1 MPPSAGTTTSESEP
15 LGGTVG
21 NSLTSLIPTFD
32 PSSDSVEVW
41 AQKVELL
48 AKVWPS
54 DKITELITRLILN
67 CKGSAFQKL
76 QIRQQDLLKNDLK
89 CVKLLVELVGGQFGQ
104 VPLEKKYEAA
114 ERALF
119 RSIQKTDESNDSFLA
134 RTDVAWAELLSQQP
148 QMKLEELQAYITLR
162 GSQLSAEDKKRVL
175 IEAGAENG
183 GVLTMAKVTAAI
195 RLLGAGFFQDYTGSK
210 KTKLRTYD
218 QTAFVAE
225 EEIDAEHETYYTQDD
240 ENDDDFVEQLAQE
253 GDEDA
258 ILVTEYEAA
267 MSDTVQDDRELAVA
281 LTAYQDARRRLS
293 EKFRN
298 RGFWPVRAAK
308 GKGKHKSFAK
318 GKGGRNRKTL
328 QERILSSRCRLC
340 GKVGHWKAE
349 CPEKNHTSSVGSG
362 TSAGASM
369 ISGASAM
376 YASSTIHETD
386 DTLGL
391 EFLQLPQVREE
402 SPLDEADLHVC
413 FVGVLSV
420 ETALKGIKERV
431 RGNHGPNNPSN
442 RFPFRSEEPRVVMPT
457 ESINSVDLLFV
468 SHGCSGVVDLG
479 ASKTV
484 IGSDHLT
491 KLIQS
496 LDSETRSRLQRC
508 PCHMNFRFGNQ
519 GILSS
524 SQALI
529 VPIGKAKVKIAIV
542 PGKTPF
548 LISNALLRGLH
559 AVIDTHHQRLKSPFL
574 HVPVKLSLTPRGLF
588 LMDLNDLIAASRKP
602 SGNGSPQTICMSET
616 MPKSES
622 EAVQEGCQADS
633 PSVNLDRQNTKVVVG
648 SSCEAGSSC
657 DAECAPVDQT
667 SQQSEAKAQGVCPI
681 LSHHRELHHDV
692 FGRST
697 VQGASQGG
705 DTTTRYQQAHHGGTG
720 RNDNSV
726 RKHTCW
732 KEVQDHVDGRATMD
746 HVVCEA
752 LPAIRKVGS
761 SIGPTLCGA
770 QDCRSRELE
779 SQGPCES
786 FDQRF
791 PDQPADQEGGRLC
804 QSQSQVASSQ
814 GDQGGHGP
822 RDVGGDRTMGSP
834 RSYGTRGGGELGSSR
849 STAEGRGTYP
859 TGVFGSGCAKP
870 PDSFVEHGKH
880 VAAGGES
887 YPSNSQRECQHTPV
901 KALDC
906 WEALM
911 AAGDEDFPDV
921 SFREPQ
927 SSVMHRKF
935 QKVLSQI
942 TQELETVMHQVGRKT
957 QKTADLFEVFC
968 SDQSRLTQ
976 QVRQLQGSACR
987 FSKEYTNLMTSE
999 GRQVLFVQLCM
1010 CNPRHLWFAPECG
1023 PWSAWSN
1030 LNQMKSIELWD
1041 KIHRERIVNL
1051 EQLAL
1056 GIVLLRYQR
1065 AKGNHFHWEQ
1075 PGRSNMFRTPLLQE
1089 LYAKTLASEFD
1100 MCNLGELADPVSGKL
1115 MKKAMIVMT
1124 TSTSMQQALHGHHC
1138 RKNHDHQAIEGCTRY
1153 EGQTISRST
1162 FTERYPRKFARYVA
1176 RMVIKKTLPGEK
1188 PVGWEQEEALV
1199 VLPDRTAPKRRRL
1212 SCDAAVRSKAQ
1223 KHPRET
1229 GEDNTEQTKRVRVST
1244 ESPPEV
1250 VLGDIGEKWQK
1261 ILEDVSPMLPRVGR
1275 TEIQDSQIVQR
1286 IQELIGMKNP
1296 IKTIVGGR
1304 GMNRTTAP
1312 LRKFV
1317 PGEAPWRNLVFIH
1330 RKTGKVHGINQ
1341 WEKWEDLPKRKI
1353 VRTGYPSSVAITIF
1367 TGNPEQ
1373 ASASE
1378 QLIPSSSAG
1387 SREIRSSGPEQ
1398 SQEHQEHVPSVPN
1411 AERNSSEESSVEDV
1425 DLQNPQ
1431 HGPLFKQLSRQDR
1444 ALLLKIHKN
1453 AGHPGPDKL
1462 AYLLKQQGFRPEVV
1476 AAASDLQCSACQ
1488 AVSRPKIS
1496 RPAAIHSPC
1505 DFNDIISMDGFSWKN
1520 QQGTSFHCYHIVD
1533 HSTSFQVAK
1542 YAPNRSVEHA
1552 IDMMI
1557 QSWFSWAGSPNELL
1571 VDAATELNAEDF
1583 AQFMQQCNVKC
1594 TTISTDAH
1602 WQNGKAERHGQIL
1615 ADMLSKYDLEHPIKD
1630 SHDMQT
1636 ALAHCTQAK
1645 NALSIRKGFAP
1656 EVLVLGKQTR
1666 LPGSVC
1672 SDNQLPAHALAD
1684 AEHCH
1689 GLLFR
1694 QHLARREAARRAY
1707 HMADNDAVLRRALL
1721 RRTRPAR
1728 QVYQSGEWVMIW
1740 KSGLNEGWRGPMK
1753 VVVHENAQTVW
1764 VTQNGKLYR
1773 HAPEHIRPV
1782 NAMEGRHIPEK
1793 DVFQPLPP
1801 IEGIRPETPPPH
1813 SVPNPNV
1820 ETIPAVGTVNPN
1832 EGQQDQPSQTPSE
1845 GEPSSEPHPGIT
1857 NSEHGESNT
1866 DQPCAEAADIPIP
1879 EEVHDELIGWHCM
1892 DDDHLENISFQ
1903 KGWVGEIVIQ
1913 DNDIE
1918 NWKKEEQPIEMA
1930 FLVSAAKRQ
1939 KSEVRL
1945 RDLDPKEIE
1954 LFKKAKQGEI
1964 NNWLSTGT
1972 VKRIFRHQIP
1982 EDQILRCRWLLTWK
1996 NVEKP
2001 APGEPD
2007 QKAKARLIVLGYM
2020 DPQLEDIPRD
2030 SPTMSKT
2037 SRMLVLQMISSE
2049 GWDLMSFDVKAAFL
2063 QGNQSGRTL
2072 GIEPVPELSEAMKL
2086 KGNEICQLVK
2096 GAYGLVDAPYLW
2108 YKTLQAELIQLG
2120 FRMTPFDPCTFVL
2133 YDQTGTKPQGILGIH
2148 VDDGLCGG
2156 NEKFLEKIKALEEK
2170 YPFGAKKMGNF
2181 TFTGID
2187 LHQHPD
2193 KSIVLSQSK
2202 YVPKHQ
2208 TNQH

>member
-1 MPPSAGTTTSESEP
+1 
-15 LGGTVG
+15 
-21 NSLTSLIPTFD
+21 
-32 PSSDSVEVW
+32 
-41 AQKVELL
+41 
-48 AKVWPS
+48 
-54 DKITELITRLILN
+54 
-67 CKGSAFQKL
+67 
-76 QIRQQDLLKNDLK
+76 
-89 CVKLLVELVGGQFGQ
+89 
-104 VPLEKKYEAA
+104 
-114 ERALF
+114 
-119 RSIQKTDESNDSFLA
+119 
-134 RTDVAWAELLSQQP
+134 
-148 QMKLEELQAYITLR
+148 
-162 GSQLSAEDKKRVL
+162 
-175 IEAGAENG
+175 
-183 GVLTMAKVTAAI
+183 
-195 RLLGAGFFQDYTGSK
+195 
-210 KTKLRTYD
+210 
-218 QTAFVAE
+218 
-225 EEIDAEHETYYTQDD
+225 
-240 ENDDDFVEQLAQE
+240 
-253 GDEDA
+253 
-258 ILVTEYEAA
+258 
-267 MSDTVQDDRELAVA
+267 
-281 LTAYQDARRRLS
+281 
-293 EKFRN
+293 
-298 RGFWPVRAAK
+298 
-308 GKGKHKSFAK
+308 
-318 GKGGRNRKTL
+318 
-328 QERILSSRCRLC
+328 
-340 GKVGHWKAE
+340 
-349 CPEKNHTSSVGSG
+349 
-362 TSAGASM
+362 
-369 ISGASAM
+369 
-376 YASSTIHETD
+376 
-386 DTLGL
+386 
-391 EFLQLPQVREE
+391 
-402 SPLDEADLHVC
+402 
-413 FVGVLSV
+413 
-420 ETALKGIKERV
+420 
-431 RGNHGPNNPSN
+431 
-442 RFPFRSEEPRVVMPT
+442 
-457 ESINSVDLLFV
+457 
-468 SHGCSGVVDLG
+468 
-479 ASKTV
+479 
-484 IGSDHLT
+484 
-491 KLIQS
+491 
-496 LDSETRSRLQRC
+496 
-508 PCHMNFRFGNQ
+508 
-519 GILSS
+519 
-524 SQALI
+524 
-529 VPIGKAKVKIAIV
+529 
-542 PGKTPF
+542 
-548 LISNALLRGLH
+548 
-559 AVIDTHHQRLKSPFL
+559 
-574 HVPVKLSLTPRGLF
+574 
-588 LMDLNDLIAASRKP
+588 
-602 SGNGSPQTICMSET
+602 
-616 MPKSES
+616 
-622 EAVQEGCQADS
+622 
-633 PSVNLDRQNTKVVVG
+633 
-648 SSCEAGSSC
+648 
-657 DAECAPVDQT
+657 
-667 SQQSEAKAQGVCPI
+667 
-681 LSHHRELHHDV
+681 
-692 FGRST
+692 
-697 VQGASQGG
+697 
-705 DTTTRYQQAHHGGTG
+705 
-720 RNDNSV
+720 
-726 RKHTCW
+726 
-732 KEVQDHVDGRATMD
+732 
-746 HVVCEA
+746 
-752 LPAIRKVGS
+752 
-761 SIGPTLCGA
+761 
-770 QDCRSRELE
+770 
-779 SQGPCES
+779 
-786 FDQRF
+786 
-791 PDQPADQEGGRLC
+791 
-804 QSQSQVASSQ
+804 
-814 GDQGGHGP
+814 
-822 RDVGGDRTMGSP
+822 
-834 RSYGTRGGGELGSSR
+834 
-849 STAEGRGTYP
+849 
-859 TGVFGSGCAKP
+859 
-870 PDSFVEHGKH
+870 
-880 VAAGGES
+880 
-887 YPSNSQRECQHTPV
+887 
-901 KALDC
+901 
-906 WEALM
+906 
-911 AAGDEDFPDV
+911 
-921 SFREPQ
+921 
-927 SSVMHRKF
+927 
-935 QKVLSQI
+935 
-942 TQELETVMHQVGRKT
+942 
-957 QKTADLFEVFC
+957 
-968 SDQSRLTQ
+968 
-976 QVRQLQGSACR
+976 
-987 FSKEYTNLMTSE
+987 
-999 GRQVLFVQLCM
+999 
-1010 CNPRHLWFAPECG
+1010 
-1023 PWSAWSN
+1023 
-1030 LNQMKSIELWD
+1030 
-1041 KIHRERIVNL
+1041 
-1051 EQLAL
+1051 
-1056 GIVLLRYQR
+1056 
-1065 AKGNHFHWEQ
+1065 
-1075 PGRSNMFRTPLLQE
+1075 MFRTPLLQE

-1162 FTERYPRKFARYVA
+1162 FSERYPRKFARYVA
-1176 RMVIKKTLPGEK
+1176 RIVIKKIFPREK

-1229 GEDNTEQTKRVRVST
+1229 GEDNIEQTKRVRVSIK
-1244 ESPPEV
+1244 SPPAV
-1250 VLGDIGEKWQK
+1250 ALGDLGEKWRK

-1286 IQELIGMKNP
+1286 IQELIGMQNP

-1330 RKTGKVHGINQ
+1330 RKTGKVHGIDQ
-1341 WEKWEDLPKRKI
+1341 WEKWDDLPKRKI

-1367 TGNPEQ
+1367 TGNPVQ

-1398 SQEHQEHVPSVPN
+1398 SQEHQEHVPSVPH
-1411 AERNSSEESSVEDV
+1411 AERNSSEKSSVEDV

-1542 YAPNRSVEHA
+1542 YAPNRSVERA
-1552 IDMMI
+1552 IDMMV

-1571 VDAATELNAEDF
+1571 VDAATELNAEEF

-1801 IEGIRPETPPPH
+1801 IEGLRSETPPPPT
-1813 SVPNPNV
+1813 VPNPNV
-1820 ETIPAVGTVNPN
+1820 ETIPTAGTVNPN

-1857 NSEHGESNT
+1857 NSEHGESHT
-1866 DQPCAEAADIPIP
+1866 DQPCVEAADIPIP

-1918 NWKKEEQPIEMA
+1918 NWKREEQPIEMA

-2020 DPQLEDIPRD
+2020 HPQLEDIPRD

-2037 SRMLVLQMISSE
+2037 SRMLVLQMISIE

-2202 YVPKHQ
+2202 YVRNIKPISINPKRKDDPTQMITEDERQSLRGLIGSLQYASVHTRPDLSSRLSYLQSKINSATIETLQIANKVLHEAKRHHDVSIKIQPISPRDVRFLAFTDASFASKKCPDSQAGSIILATHQ
-2208 TNQH
+2208 NIEKNISCLVSPIAWGSKKIQKVVTSTLAAETMSLSSNLDQLSWIRLYWGWLYNPTEGWKHPAETLLQLPSAVATATYRLQQSQPDSVAATDCKSLYDLVTRTAPPNCQEFRTQLQTRAIKEQLSEGITLRWVHSGAQLADSLTKIMENNFLRETLKIGRYKLNDELEVLKDRASNRNRIKWLKSNEELKDEEVYTMIFENLVKDCQKSWKIESMRNVNRTRLTPLFPLSVRASNPFKITTLMSKGIQFNRLRLQTTIGSGSQAEGGIWG